1 MTVTAAII
9 VATEDQGRLDSLI
22 PAQDLLD
29 RVELI
34 AEDQDQ
40 VKLLRRI
47 YNDRD
52 LFSVFRLTAQED
64 LRKAVLEQNQHSL
77 FRLLEQHDLRS
88 GDFQDLRR
96 AALEQN
102 LHSVFRLL
110 ASYQCGPYEHEDLR
124 RAVVE
129 SNLHSVFRLL
139 QHHEP
144 VQGDWDDLRKA
155 VTEQNLHSVFRLL
168 QQRDHTRDTDH
179 DLRRAVLEQNLHSI
193 FRLYADC
200 DDLRKAV
207 LEQNL
212 HSIFRLLQ
220 NHSVVADLPQE
231 DIRKAVMEQNLHSV
245 FRLFEDCD
253 DLRKAVLE
261 QNLHS
266 VFRLFVEAE
275 PVRKAVLNQDI
286 RAIFNCYADIDDDT
300 VALDD
305 LRKAVCDSNL
315 HSLFR
320 LFDGVDDLR
329 KAVIDQNMISVFRLS
344 GEEDLPKF
352 VLNDHRPSM
361 YRLLGNYCSSQLIP
375 AVKKLEE
382 QQTVFYQDSLS
393 RGQIKSKLWIIDQL
407 RPLELDLGCVFI
419 CAGWYATL
427 SMLLFESGLKIAK
440 IRSFDIDESCAAI
453 AEIFNKPWVIDQWRF
468 KASTHDILDLNY
480 DTAEYSVTKNDGSKE
495 QLYDSPDTVIN
506 SSCEH
511 IGDFDVWYSRIPLGK
526 LVILQN
532 NNYYEIADHVNCCQ
546 DLEQFAQQSPMA
558 QCLYQGELDL
568 GNYKR
573 FMRIGYK

>member
-1 MTVTAAII
+1 M
-9 VATEDQGRLDSLI
+9 LD
-22 PAQDLLD
+22 
-29 RVELI
+29 
-34 AEDQDQ
+34 
-40 VKLLRRI
+40 
-47 YNDRD
+47 
-52 LFSVFRLTAQED
+52 
-64 LRKAVLEQNQHSL
+64 
-77 FRLLEQHDLRS
+77 
-88 GDFQDLRR
+88 
-96 AALEQN
+96 
-102 LHSVFRLL
+102 
-110 ASYQCGPYEHEDLR
+110 
-124 RAVVE
+124 
-129 SNLHSVFRLL
+129 
-139 QHHEP
+139 
-144 VQGDWDDLRKA
+144 
-155 VTEQNLHSVFRLL
+155 
-168 QQRDHTRDTDH
+168 
-179 DLRRAVLEQNLHSI
+179 
-193 FRLYADC
+193 
-200 DDLRKAV
+200 
-207 LEQNL
+207 
-212 HSIFRLLQ
+212 
-220 NHSVVADLPQE
+220 
-231 DIRKAVMEQNLHSV
+231 QNLHSV

-286 RAIFNCYADIDDDT
+286 RAIFSCYADIDDDT

-305 LRKAVCDSNL
+305 LRKAVCDTNL

-320 LFDGVDDLR
+320 MFDGVDDLR

-361 YRLLGNYCSSQLIP
+361 YRLLGDYCSSQLIP

>member
-9 VATEDQGRLDSLI
+9 VATEDQGRLDSQM

-34 AEDQDQ
+34 AEDQEQ

-77 FRLLEQHDLRS
+77 FRLLEQYDLRS

-96 AALEQN
+96 AVTERN
-102 LHSVFRLL
+102 LHSLFRLL
-110 ASYQCGPYEHEDLR
+110 ASYTCSPYEHE
-124 RAVVE
+124 
-129 SNLHSVFRLL
+129 
-139 QHHEP
+139 
-144 VQGDWDDLRKA
+144 
-155 VTEQNLHSVFRLL
+155 
-168 QQRDHTRDTDH
+168 
-179 DLRRAVLEQNLHSI
+179 
-193 FRLYADC
+193 
-200 DDLRKAV
+200 DLRKAV

-212 HSIFRLLQ
+212 HSIFRLFT
-220 NHSVVADLPQE
+220 AG
-231 DIRKAVMEQNLHSV
+231 
-245 FRLFEDCD
+245 
-253 DLRKAVLE
+253 
-261 QNLHS
+261 
-266 VFRLFVEAE
+266 E

-286 RAIFNCYADIDDDT
+286 RAIFSFYTAIDDDT

-305 LRKAVCDSNL
+305 LRKAVCDNNL

-320 LFDGVDDLR
+320 MFDGVDDLR

-427 SMLLFESGLKIAK
+427 SMLLFESGLKITK
-440 IRSFDIDESCAAI
+440 IRSFDIDESCVAI

-480 DTAEYSVTKNDGSKE
+480 DTAEYSVTKNDGSRE

-506 SSCEH
+506 TSCEH
-511 IGDFDVWYSRIPLGK
+511 IGDFDFWYSRIPPGK

-532 NNYYEIADHVNCCQ
+532 NNFYEIEDHVNCCQ
-546 DLEQFAQQSPMA
+546 DLEQFAQQSPMT

-573 FMRIGYK
+573 FMRIGYP

>member
-1 MTVTAAII
+1 MTEIAEII
-9 VATEDQGRLDSLI
+9 VATEDQGRLDSLM

-77 FRLLEQHDLRS
+77 FRLLEQCDLRS

-110 ASYQCGPYEHEDLR
+110 ASYQCNLYEHEDLR

-168 QQRDHTRDTDH
+168 Q
-179 DLRRAVLEQNLHSI
+179 
-193 FRLYADC
+193 
-200 DDLRKAV
+200 
-207 LEQNL
+207 
-212 HSIFRLLQ
+212 

-231 DIRKAVMEQNLHSV
+231 DLKKAVLDQNLHSIFRIFQSANIERIDADDLRKAVLDQNLHSV
-245 FRLFEDCD
+245 FRLYEDCD

-266 VFRLFVEAE
+266 VFRLFIEAE
-275 PVRKAVLNQDI
+275 PLRKAVLNQDI

-427 SMLLFESGLKIAK
+427 SMLLFESGLKITK
-440 IRSFDIDESCAAI
+440 IRSFDIDESCVAI

-480 DTAEYSVTKNDGSKE
+480 STAEYSVTKNDGSRE

-506 SSCEH
+506 TSCEH
-511 IGDFDVWYSRIPLGK
+511 IGDFDFWYSRIPPGK

-532 NNYYEIADHVNCCQ
+532 NNFYEIEDHVNCCQ
-546 DLEQFAQQSPMA
+546 DLEQFAQQSPMT

-573 FMRIGYK
+573 FMRIGYR

>member
-1 MTVTAAII
+1 MTETAAII
-9 VATEDQGRLDSLI
+9 VATEDQGRLDSLM

-64 LRKAVLEQNQHSL
+64 LRKAVLEQNTHSL
-77 FRLLEQHDLRS
+77 FRLLEQYDLRS

-96 AALEQN
+96 AVVEQN

-110 ASYQCGPYEHEDLR
+110 SSYQCNLYEHEDLR

-144 VQGDWDDLRKA
+144 IEGDCDDLRKA
-155 VTEQNLHSVFRLL
+155 VLEQNLHSVFRLL
-168 QQRDHTRDTDH
+168 QQRDHTRDTDD

-231 DIRKAVMEQNLHSV
+231 DIRKAVLDQNLHSV

-286 RAIFNCYADIDDDT
+286 RAIFSCYADIDDDT

-305 LRKAVCDSNL
+305 LRKAVCDTNL

-320 LFDGVDDLR
+320 MFDGVDDLR

-361 YRLLGNYCSSQLIP
+361 YRLLGDYCSSQLIP

>member
-1 MTVTAAII
+1 MTEIAEII
-9 VATEDQGRLDSLI
+9 VATEDQGRLDSLM

-64 LRKAVLEQNQHSL
+64 LRKAVLEQNTHSL
-77 FRLLEQHDLRS
+77 FRLLEQYDLRS

-96 AALEQN
+96 AVVEQN

-110 ASYQCGPYEHEDLR
+110 SSYQCNLYEHEDLR

-144 VQGDWDDLRKA
+144 IEGDCDDLRKA
-155 VTEQNLHSVFRLL
+155 VLEQNLHSVFRLL
-168 QQRDHTRDTDH
+168 QQRDHTRDTDD

-231 DIRKAVMEQNLHSV
+231 DIRKAVLDQNLHSV

-286 RAIFNCYADIDDDT
+286 RAIFSCYADIDDDT

-305 LRKAVCDSNL
+305 LRKAVCDTNL

-320 LFDGVDDLR
+320 MFDGVDDLR

-361 YRLLGNYCSSQLIP
+361 YRLLGDYCSSQLIP

>member
-1 MTVTAAII
+1 MVQATADTGSQEPTQEAAMTLTAAII
-9 VATEDQGRLDSLI
+9 ATTEDQGRLDSAM

-34 AEDQDQ
+34 AEDQDR

-64 LRKAVLEQNQHSL
+64 LRKAVLEQNTHSL
-77 FRLLEQHDLRS
+77 FRLLEQYDLRS

-102 LHSVFRLL
+102 LHSLFRLL
-110 ASYQCGPYEHEDLR
+110 ASYQCGLYEHEDLR

-139 QHHEP
+139 QHNEP

-168 QQRDHTRDTDH
+168 Q
-179 DLRRAVLEQNLHSI
+179 
-193 FRLYADC
+193 
-200 DDLRKAV
+200 
-207 LEQNL
+207 
-212 HSIFRLLQ
+212 

-231 DIRKAVMEQNLHSV
+231 DLRKAVLDQNLHSIFRIFQNANIERIDADDLRKAVLDQNLHSV

-266 VFRLFVEAE
+266 VFRLFVEVE
-275 PVRKAVLNQDI
+275 PLRKAVLNQDI
-286 RAIFNCYADIDDDT
+286 RAIFSCYTAIDDDT

-305 LRKAVCDSNL
+305 LRKTVCDQNL

-320 LFDGVDDLR
+320 MFDGVDDLR

-361 YRLLGNYCSSQLIP
+361 YRLLGDYCSSQLIP

-427 SMLLFESGLKIAK
+427 SMLLFESGLKITK
-440 IRSFDIDESCAAI
+440 IRSFDIDESCVAI

-480 DTAEYSVTKNDGSKE
+480 STAEYSVTKNDGSKE

-506 SSCEH
+506 TSCEH

-573 FMRIGYK
+573 FMRIGYR

>member
-1 MTVTAAII
+1 MVQATADTGSQEPTQEAAMTVTVAII
-9 VATEDQGRLDSLI
+9 TTTEDQGRLDSLM

-34 AEDQDQ
+34 AEDQDR

-64 LRKAVLEQNQHSL
+64 LRKAVLEQNTHSL
-77 FRLLEQHDLRS
+77 FRLLEQYDLRS

-102 LHSVFRLL
+102 LHSLFRLL
-110 ASYQCGPYEHEDLR
+110 ASYQCGLYEHEDLR

-139 QHHEP
+139 QHNEP

-168 QQRDHTRDTDH
+168 Q
-179 DLRRAVLEQNLHSI
+179 
-193 FRLYADC
+193 
-200 DDLRKAV
+200 
-207 LEQNL
+207 
-212 HSIFRLLQ
+212 

-231 DIRKAVMEQNLHSV
+231 DLRKAVLDQNLHSIFRIFQNANIERIDADDLRKAVLDQNLHSV

-266 VFRLFVEAE
+266 VFRLFVEVE
-275 PVRKAVLNQDI
+275 PLRKAVLNQDI
-286 RAIFNCYADIDDDT
+286 RAIFSCYTAIDDDT

-305 LRKAVCDSNL
+305 LRKTVCDQNL

-320 LFDGVDDLR
+320 MFDGVDDLR

-361 YRLLGNYCSSQLIP
+361 YRLLGDYCSSQLIP

-427 SMLLFESGLKIAK
+427 SMLLFESGLKITK
-440 IRSFDIDESCAAI
+440 IRSFDIDESCVAI

-480 DTAEYSVTKNDGSKE
+480 STAEYSVTKNDGSKE

-506 SSCEH
+506 TSCEH

-573 FMRIGYK
+573 FMRIGYR